1 MDNFVVIATYTYPH
15 EYVVLK
21 TLLESEGLRYI
32 FENET
37 MVQVSP
43 FYSYALGGI
52 KLKVHRNDE
61 ASARA
66 LIDSLNSEQ
75 SPLHVV

>member
-1 MDNFVVIATYTYPH
+1 MDNFVVIATFTYPH
-15 EYVVLK
+15 EYAVLK
-21 TLLESEGLRYI
+21 TLLEQDGIRYV

-37 MVQVSP
+37 MVNVSP

-52 KLKVHRNDE
+52 KLKVHQNDI

-66 LIDSLNSEQ
+66 LIDQLDKDEP
-75 SPLHVV
+75 PLYVV